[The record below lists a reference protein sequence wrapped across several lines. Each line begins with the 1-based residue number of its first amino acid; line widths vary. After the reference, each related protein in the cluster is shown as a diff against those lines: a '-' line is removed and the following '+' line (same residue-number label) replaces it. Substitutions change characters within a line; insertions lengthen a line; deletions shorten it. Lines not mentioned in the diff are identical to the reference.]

1 MKKLILLI
9 LIFIH
14 FNSSASIYIEN
25 ATEKILITKL
35 ISIDDCF
42 NNING
47 HHYPYLV
54 SNIYSEVLNN
64 EEERCYDNQ
73 QSILKKLNK
82 RLYLNQR
89 IFGVELNSGDLYF
102 QDSSKRINDSNVYFV
117 QTKFNENY
125 SYKFKVSNDDG
136 AASLDNS
143 YISLFSK
150 NHIVTIGKVNYWWSS
165 SDEIALSLSNASMP
179 FKSISLESINYRENK
194 IMPILG
200 PFSYKFFIG
209 KLEKRRV
216 IPNAKILGAKI
227 NFYPNQYFDFSI
239 SRTAQFGGKGRPEG
253 LKSFLNLIL
262 GRDNR
267 GSGSIN
273 IANEPGNQMASLNT
287 NYYYLKN
294 KDARLY
300 FNISG
305 QDEAGYLPSR
315 IISNVGHEIYIGKYG
330 IALTL
335 DYTDTETRKI
345 KNYSYNHGVYKSGWR
360 HKAFPLGAS
369 IDGDSEMLVFKVK
382 KDLKNNYT
390 ASIKLIDADI
400 NKNNNS
406 LNYWSQEY
414 FDLTA
419 ISLRANKKF
428 SNGFAV
434 SAIAQLNSSKINSIF
449 DKNFYYINIEY
460 NF

>member
-1 MKKLILLI
+1 
-9 LIFIH
+9 
-14 FNSSASIYIEN
+14 
-25 ATEKILITKL
+25 
-35 ISIDDCF
+35 
-42 NNING
+42 
-47 HHYPYLV
+47 
-54 SNIYSEVLNN
+54 
-64 EEERCYDNQ
+64 
-73 QSILKKLNK
+73 
-82 RLYLNQR
+82 
-89 IFGVELNSGDLYF
+89 
-102 QDSSKRINDSNVYFV
+102 
-117 QTKFNENY
+117 
-125 SYKFKVSNDDG
+125 
-136 AASLDNS
+136 
-143 YISLFSK
+143 
-150 NHIVTIGKVNYWWSS
+150 
-165 SDEIALSLSNASMP
+165 
-179 FKSISLESINYRENK
+179 
-194 IMPILG
+194 
-200 PFSYKFFIG
+200 
-209 KLEKRRV
+209 
-216 IPNAKILGAKI
+216 
-227 NFYPNQYFDFSI
+227 
-239 SRTAQFGGKGRPEG
+239 
-253 LKSFLNLIL
+253 
-262 GRDNR
+262 
-267 GSGSIN
+267 
-273 IANEPGNQMASLNT
+273 MASLNT

-330 IALTL
+330 VTLTL
-335 DYTDTETRKI
+335 DHTDTETRKI

-428 SNGFAV
+428 SNGYTL